1 MDLLYR
7 STRNNEETAKAS
19 EAILR
24 GLAGEGG
31 LYVPEQIPAL
41 DKTPREL
48 GKMSYREVAYEVMKR
63 DLTDFTEE
71 ELKSC
76 IAGAISKRDGVVCI
90 DKDKCVG
97 CYTCVLVCPYGALRP
112 SGDGPMEKCQLCL
125 DSAAGEPACVRGCP
139 NRAIVF
145 EEKEGA

>member
-41 DKTPREL
+41 DKS
-48 GKMSYREVAYEVMKR
+48 M
-63 DLTDFTEE
+63 E
-71 ELKSC
+71 ELSGIC
-76 IAGAISKRDGVVCI
+76 LLYTSPSPRD
-90 DKDKCVG
+90 
-97 CYTCVLVCPYGALRP
+97 
-112 SGDGPMEKCQLCL
+112 
-125 DSAAGEPACVRGCP
+125 
-139 NRAIVF
+139 
-145 EEKEGA
+145 

>member
-1 MDLLYR
+1 MRADR
-7 STRNNEETAKAS
+7 
-19 EAILR
+19 
-24 GLAGEGG
+24 
-31 LYVPEQIPAL
+31 
-41 DKTPREL
+41 L
-48 GKMSYREVAYEVMKR
+48 GRTHHGAEVMRILQLIAYHDKR
-63 DLTDFTEE
+63 RLPLGLRHIKQVVERYITLARRHCGDALC
-71 ELKSC
+71 LKSC

-90 DKDKCVG
+90 DRDKCVG